1 MSKNNDILSQ
11 EEIDALMNDK
21 NSDNNLNDDEI
32 DVLGEIGNIA
42 MGSAATALYSL
53 LGKKVEITAPEVA
66 ILNFSE
72 VTEDYNRPC
81 VLVTVEYIE
90 GLEGVNLLII
100 KEEDAAIIADLMMG
114 GDGSV
119 DNFELDEIRLSA
131 VGEAMNQMMGA
142 SSTAMSSII
151 NNVVNISPP
160 RVEYINLN
168 DAVENS
174 NSFFSSDDSVVVT
187 SFDLKVGDLIDSNFK
202 QLSLVDFTRD
212 MVENLMKNESGLTA
226 KGDNIQ
232 QDEVSAVSEEEL
244 NSSYKKESPKKE
256 SSQKQ
261 EQRSRGV
268 SKRMQEVARTGNIE
282 KEDLAVQTAQFP
294 DFDMGSAE
302 PLPQNMELIKDVPLQ
317 VTVRLGKARMTI
329 REILDLGEGS
339 IVELDK
345 LAGEPVD
352 LFVNGK
358 LVAKGEVVV
367 IDENFGFR
375 VKDIISPMERINNI

>member
-151 NNVVNISPP
+151 DNVVNISPP
-160 RVEYINLN
+160 RAEYINLN

-244 NSSYKKESPKKE
+244 KSTSKKESPKKE
-256 SSQKQ
+256 SPQKQ